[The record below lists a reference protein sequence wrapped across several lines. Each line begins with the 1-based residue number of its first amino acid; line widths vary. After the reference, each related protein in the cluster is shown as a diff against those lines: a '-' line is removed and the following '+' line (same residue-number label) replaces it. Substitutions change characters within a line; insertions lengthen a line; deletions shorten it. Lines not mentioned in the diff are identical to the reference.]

1 MQGISNFNLFLII
14 LLFTILPNVLSY
26 KKRFDTILKC
36 VEKRIGGGNTKAY
49 INRIL
54 HGENKAK
61 KWEIIKMEYSL

>member
-1 MQGISNFNLFLII
+1 M
-14 LLFTILPNVLSY
+14 LSY